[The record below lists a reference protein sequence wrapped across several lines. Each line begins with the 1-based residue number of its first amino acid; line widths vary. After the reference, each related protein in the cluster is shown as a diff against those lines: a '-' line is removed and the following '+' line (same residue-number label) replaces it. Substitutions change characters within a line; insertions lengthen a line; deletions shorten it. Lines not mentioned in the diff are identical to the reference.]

1 MASAAAGAAAKA
13 PAAGAA
19 GAQGVATLERIKSRA
34 SVLLGIIGDIE
45 QSLQKSNMPLFV
57 MVEGPKHQLW
67 NDDNVPAK
75 KVKFV
80 AHRRT
85 AAYTPSEG
93 LLNSVAAHI
102 RPLPR
107 LFMESGESRLEPI
120 KKWKDVEKTIKLLVD
135 NAQFIDIE
143 MEDSPVRVRTKA
155 FESVVEC
162 LVHVEEELGG
172 FHATLLGEADK
183 ERLTGLVKTINDAVQ
198 EIGKFTLGFRFVK
211 V

>member
-1 MASAAAGAAAKA
+1 MAAAKASAAAT
-13 PAAGAA
+13 
-19 GAQGVATLERIKSRA
+19 GAQEVATLERIKSRA

-45 QSLQKSNMPLFV
+45 QSLKESNMPLFV
-57 MVEGPKHQLW
+57 VVEGPKHQQW
-67 NDDNVPAK
+67 GDDKVPAK

-85 AAYTPSEG
+85 AAYTPSAP
-93 LLNSVAAHI
+93 LLNNVATHM

-107 LFMESGESRLEPI
+107 LFMESGDSRLEPI

-135 NAQFIDIE
+135 NAQFIDTE

-162 LVHVEEELGG
+162 LVHIEEELGG
-172 FHATLLGEADK
+172 FHATLLGEADE
-183 ERLTGLVKTINDAVQ
+183 ERLKALVKTINDSIQ
-198 EIGKFTLGFRFVK
+198 EIGKFTLGFQFVK
-211 V
+211 I